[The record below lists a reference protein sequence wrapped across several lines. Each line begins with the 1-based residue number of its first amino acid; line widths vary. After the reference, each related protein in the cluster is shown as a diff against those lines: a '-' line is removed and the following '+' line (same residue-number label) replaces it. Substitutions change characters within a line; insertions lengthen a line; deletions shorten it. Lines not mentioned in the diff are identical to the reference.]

1 MQAAPRVGDLSDLP
15 ALTATGRNEAMEPIE
30 ALAAEF
36 DDDESAEKRALTAW
50 RAEQLE
56 QLGLSRTLAE
66 ACAGLVDWH
75 QMADLVKRG
84 CTPHLALEIVR

>member
-1 MQAAPRVGDLSDLP
+1 
-15 ALTATGRNEAMEPIE
+15 MEPIE
-30 ALAAEF
+30 AFAAEF
-36 DDDESAEKRALTAW
+36 DDDDRTAERALAAW
-50 RAEQLE
+50 RTEQLE

-84 CTPHLALEIVR
+84 CTPHLALEIIR

>member
-1 MQAAPRVGDLSDLP
+1 M
-15 ALTATGRNEAMEPIE
+15 EAIEPIE
-30 ALAAEF
+30 ALVAEF
-36 DDDESAEKRALTAW
+36 DDPGPEERALAAW
-50 RAEQLE
+50 QADQLE

-75 QMADLVKRG
+75 QIADLVHRG